1 MVFAPDVESCGMH
14 PVPLMRSNNNSIS
27 RLQRTMARG
36 NQIWRSRFVNRTHC
50 KKKNQLNRWSDWH
63 NNPHTPKNG
72 RKPPQKTNWLP
83 TGRMSTWTSTWN
95 ASFEG
100 FFGNGWTRLLIIVSS
115 ICELQVRKYSVD
127 STATSGETSQFWKP
141 NVHRW

>member
-50 KKKNQLNRWSDWH
+50 KKKINSIVGVIDTT
-63 NNPHTPKNG
+63 TPTHQKMAGNHP
-72 RKPPQKTNWLP
+72 KKLTDYPQDVCPPERQHGMLHLKV
-83 TGRMSTWTSTWN
+83 
-95 ASFEG
+95 